1 MVDNGVKPRAG
12 IANLEKR
19 RYPRF
24 TVNLPIEYYQIDSSI
39 NHTGRTIN
47 ASEGGL
53 LVYLLEQLEIGQ
65 HLKIK
70 LFFSSG
76 SDLNTI
82 EMIAEVVWKDIQLD
96 EGWGNYRYG
105 VRFTHI
111 SSEDMRRFKTLLE
124 NLSK

>member
-1 MVDNGVKPRAG
+1 MADNIIKPRTG

-24 TVNLPIEYYQIDSSI
+24 TVNLPIEYYQIDSFI
-39 NHTGRTIN
+39 NHAGRTIN
-47 ASEGGL
+47 AGEGGL
-53 LVYLLEQLEIGQ
+53 LVYLPEQIDIGQ

-82 EMIAEVVWKDIQLD
+82 EMIAEVVWTDIHL
-96 EGWGNYRYG
+96 EESWGNYRYG
-105 VRFTHI
+105 VRFINI
-111 SSEDMRRFKTLLE
+111 SSEDMSRFKNLLGS
-124 NLSK
+124 LSK